1 MSESQRTILVKFN
14 YIKTL
19 GIIILTFYS
28 NNWSK
33 RSAVVIYNYVDISTV
48 KTAGPKGQPLQTAS
62 YGKAYVQA
70 FSKSWTFARG

>member
-1 MSESQRTILVKFN
+1 MRGLRSKKQPMYFISMSESQRTILVKFN

-33 RSAVVIYNYVDISTV
+33 RSAVVIYNYVVIYDN
-48 KTAGPKGQPLQTAS
+48 
-62 YGKAYVQA
+62 Y
-70 FSKSWTFARG
+70 

>member
-1 MSESQRTILVKFN
+1 MRGKRSTKHPKYFISMSESQRTILVKFN

-33 RSAVVIYNYVDISTV
+33 RSAVVIYNYVVIYDN
-48 KTAGPKGQPLQTAS
+48 
-62 YGKAYVQA
+62 Y
-70 FSKSWTFARG
+70 